1 VKTDTIKPPFGRAKG
16 PRTADI
22 GPQYSWNRDEMFASG
37 ALNVAELIERVPGA
51 TSFTTGGLNTAKF
64 IALNGD
70 LGRVRVFYD
79 GIEFDNL
86 DSRTA
91 PLLDLSAIQ
100 LWTLESISIE
110 RAANELR
117 VHLRSWQVDRTVP
130 YTRVDVST
138 GDENTDFYRGFYGK
152 RFGGGQ
158 VLQAGANQYG
168 NTARFG
174 GGGNAL
180 SIFARVGTAGKRWS
194 VDAAGVTNNLTRTK
208 QPTFGSGMA
217 VPSFEASQRLI
228 YLRAAYGN
236 VAEGPWAEAIA
247 STQRLAEHTAH
258 AGSDTTDTTAHRNQ
272 FVLAGGLTRG
282 GLRASIT
289 DRVRKLSG
297 DVFHSP
303 ALGLEFAGR
312 FGIGGLFAESDGV
325 TSTKRTDAIWRLN
338 PLRSVAIA
346 GSVSRL
352 APDSG
357 ATVTAARIEAGA
369 KIFNRWLSVGFI
381 TRDTASLPG
390 LRAIDTSY
398 IATEAGRRSG
408 LFFALRG
415 PLFRQLAVD
424 LVATRWDSVDA
435 FRPSFQVRS
444 QLSIT
449 TSWLSRFPSGTFGLH
464 AALVHDYR
472 GKVAFP
478 TPSGPRLAGASGIF
492 SGVVEI
498 RVLRGVASY
507 RVTNIG
513 YSAYQIVPDFFM
525 PRTVNIY
532 GLRWEFWN

>member
-1 VKTDTIKPPFGRAKG
+1 
-16 PRTADI
+16 
-22 GPQYSWNRDEMFASG
+22 MFASG
-37 ALNVAELIERVPGA
+37 ALNVAELIERIPGA

-64 IALNGD
+64 IAVNGD
-70 LGRVRVFYD
+70 LRRVRVFYD

-86 DSRTA
+86 DARTA

-110 RAANELR
+110 RAADELR
-117 VHLRSWQVDRTVP
+117 VHLRSWQVDRTLP

-138 GDENTDFYRGFYGK
+138 GDENTDIYRGFYGK

-158 VLQAGANQYG
+158 VLQAAANQYG
-168 NTARFG
+168 TTARFG

-180 SIFARVGTAGKRWS
+180 SIFARLGTAGKRWS
-194 VDAAGVTNNLTRTK
+194 VDAAGVTKNLTRTS
-208 QPTFGSGMA
+208 QPSFGTAPA

-228 YLRAAYGN
+228 YLRGSYGDIGD
-236 VAEGPWAEAIA
+236 GPWVEAIA
-247 STQRLAEHTAH
+247 STQRLAEDTKHTA
-258 AGSDTTDTTAHRNQ
+258 SDTTDTTAHRNQ
-272 FVLAGGLTRG
+272 FVVAAGLTRG
-282 GLRASIT
+282 ILRASVA
-289 DRVRKLSG
+289 DRVRSLSG
-297 DVFHSP
+297 DVFHTPELRVELSDRI
-303 ALGLEFAGR
+303 AAA
-312 FGIGGLFAESDGV
+312 GLFAESDGLA
-325 TSTKRTDAIWRLN
+325 STKRVDAIFRLN

-352 APDSG
+352 APDAG
-357 ATVTAARIEAGA
+357 ATVIAARIEAGA
-369 KIFNRWLSVGFI
+369 KVFNPWLSIGFI

-390 LRAIDTSY
+390 LRAIDTAY

-408 LFFALRG
+408 LFVALRG

-424 LVATRWDSVDA
+424 LVATSWDSADV
-435 FRPSFQVRS
+435 FRPRFQMRTEV
-444 QLSIT
+444 SIT
-449 TSWLSRFPSGTFGLH
+449 TSWLSRFPSGSFGLH

-472 GKVAFP
+472 GRVAFP
-478 TPSGPRLAGASGIF
+478 TASGGRLTGASSIF
-492 SGVVEI
+492 SGVLEI
-498 RVLRGVASY
+498 RILRGVASY